1 MIRAR
6 SETTFGK
13 LRTIRSLNGK
23 KIRIDIEGGSYVTIE
38 KCNSKWIVLLNRK
51 PLEFEGNYNEAVKYA
66 WKIVELVD
74 CDLM

>member
-1 MIRAR
+1 MNRAR
-6 SETTFGK
+6 SETTIGK

-38 KCNSKWIVLLNRK
+38 KSGKEWIVFLNRK
-51 PLEFEGNYNEAVKYA
+51 PLEFKGNYNNAVKYA